1 MTRRTIRTITG
12 ADHSAKIQYD
22 PEYREYRVTVL
33 SPGQIVGPE
42 ESAYYTDDKG
52 DAIATAEA
60 MILSAD
66 IQEQK
71 ARIGE

>member
-12 ADHSAKIQYD
+12 ANHSAKIQYY
-22 PEYREYRVTVL
+22 PGNREYRVTV
-33 SPGQIVGPE
+33 SATGQTVGPE

-52 DAIATAEA
+52 DAIATGEA
-60 MILSAD
+60 MILAAD
-66 IQEQK
+66 IQAQK